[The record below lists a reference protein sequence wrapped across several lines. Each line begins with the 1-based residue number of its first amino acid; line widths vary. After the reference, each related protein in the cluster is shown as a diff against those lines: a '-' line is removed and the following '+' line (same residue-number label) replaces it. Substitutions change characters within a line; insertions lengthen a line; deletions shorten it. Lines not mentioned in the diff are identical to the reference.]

1 MVATMLETIGLTK
14 RFGGLFANTDINLAI
29 AQGEIRGLIG
39 PNGAGKTTFINLLT
53 GVEEPSSGDIQLGGS
68 TLLRQAPYARAR
80 RGLLRTFQIPKLF
93 RNMTVFENLLI
104 QHFASGDGTQRDARL
119 RADGLLDMA
128 GLTRLRDSPASH
140 LSGGQ
145 QALLQL
151 LGGFMV
157 EGLRCYLL
165 DEPFAGVNPIVKE
178 TMVELIQRHN
188 RSRGI
193 TFLLVSHEMSVIRQL
208 CSSVTVL
215 AEGKVLI
222 EGTLDEVT
230 ANAQVIDAYL
240 GKTWS

>member
-1 MVATMLETIGLTK
+1 MLETIGLTK
-14 RFGGLFANTDINLAI
+14 RFGGLFANTEINLSI
-29 AQGEIRGLIG
+29 AEGEIRGLIG

-53 GVEEPSSGDIQLGGS
+53 GVEEPSSGDIWLAGK
-68 TLLRQAPYARAR
+68 TLLGQVPYTRAR
-80 RGLLRTFQIPKLF
+80 RGLLRTFQVPKLF
-93 RNMTVFENLLI
+93 RNMTVLENLLI
-104 QHFASGDGTQRDARL
+104 QHFACGQGTQRDARL
-119 RADGLLDMA
+119 RADGLLEMA

-157 EGLRCYLL
+157 ERLRCYLL
-165 DEPFAGVNPIVKE
+165 DEPFAGVNLIVKD
-178 TMVELIQRHN
+178 TMVELIHQHN

-193 TFLLVSHEMSVIRQL
+193 TFLIVSHEMSVIRQL
-208 CSSVTVL
+208 CSRVTVL

-222 EGTLDEVT
+222 EGALDEVT